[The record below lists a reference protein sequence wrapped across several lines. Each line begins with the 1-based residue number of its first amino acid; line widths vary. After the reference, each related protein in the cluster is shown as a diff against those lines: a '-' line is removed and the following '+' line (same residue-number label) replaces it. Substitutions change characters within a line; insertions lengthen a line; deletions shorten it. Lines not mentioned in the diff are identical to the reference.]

1 MSPLFIIALAA
12 CASLSAMLGGLLA
25 LKLKQHL
32 PLALGFSA
40 GAVIGAAFFE
50 LLPESLALSG
60 DFSMAAAA
68 AAGGFFLYAVIDR
81 IAGHDHNCHEQ
92 PHRGLI
98 GAAIFST
105 HSLLDGLAMGL
116 AFRVDI
122 ATGVAVA
129 AAVLAHDF
137 ADGLNTVNVLTRH
150 GASRKAALSWLMVVA
165 AAPVAGAVLSLFITP
180 SPQALGVGLAA
191 FGGFFLY
198 IGACDLFPASQR
210 ARPGLATLSATLAGA
225 ALLFLATHLH

>member
-98 GAAIFST
+98 GAACFST

-165 AAPVAGAVLSLFITP
+165 AAPVAGAVLSLFITL
-180 SPQALGVGLAA
+180 SPQALGLGLAA

-225 ALLFLATHLH
+225 GLLYLATRLY